1 MWLEARQGSCLLEA
15 STLRMP
21 SVSLFPWDPKP
32 QCQVRGP
39 SPGWDWSEPGGWAGE
54 WPSPLFAACSSK
66 QPPMCMMFDPF
77 AGASQRPLLIPPTSP
92 PLPSSPPAHQLS
104 LAQYLL
110 HPQIT
115 ATGRPL
121 CRLCLGDARLGCGNG
136 ESHIPPARAW
146 ASLGGSGVGVRQHPR
161 AAGMCWGLEEGLGC
175 GKPQVTLLEG
185 STMNHNTPVSERVRD
200 PKCQLE
206 GGVLRICSHEETDP
220 EWEEVTGPVGDVG
233 L

>member
-92 PLPSSPPAHQLS
+92 PLPSSPP
-104 LAQYLL
+104 
-110 HPQIT
+110 
-115 ATGRPL
+115 RPPAVS
-121 CRLCLGDARLGCGNG
+121 G
-136 ESHIPPARAW
+136 SIPPASTNHCDRKAPLSSVPW
-146 ASLGGSGVGVRQHPR
+146 RRSSWLWQRGVPHTPGK
-161 AAGMCWGLEEGLGC
+161 GLGLPRWQW
-175 GKPQVTLLEG
+175 GRSQAASKSSWDVLGP
-185 STMNHNTPVSERVRD
+185 
-200 PKCQLE
+200 
-206 GGVLRICSHEETDP
+206 GGGTWLREAPGD
-220 EWEEVTGPVGDVG
+220 PVGG
-233 L
+233 